1 MSLNL
6 YLSDLNKSDAIDE
19 QGTFTGNNTAALSG
33 TNATLY
39 YQAPL
44 ADWQRIFKFYTDGGA
59 DITDEG
65 VTLFTEQ
72 ARDIIG
78 DTSAASNSYS
88 VGSLYAANAA
98 TSATYSANVVNDISA
113 GVGDT
118 SDPAA
123 ALDFTKELARAVFG
137 STESV
142 DMFSN
147 EATIAS
153 SYGTAIE
160 TCAEAIST
168 EFASASSKTVYG
180 SITSGANNNLLT
192 AKRIYDQLRYN
203 ASGYGTPLTRFTM
216 GYGAAFQS
224 GTSAFTEADDLPVTN
239 GASQSGSPTVDVLM
253 TGTTINAITVNTT
266 GGGFVKGDTINI
278 TNGEDV
284 IEISS
289 LTDVQAKMLNGTL
302 DHSDGTEFPLL
313 ANDIFHIQLTIT
325 SHASQTDAAGNVLA
339 TIGDTVSR
347 TADLTIKLVA

>member
-6 YLSDLNKSDAIDE
+6 YLSELNKSDAIDDL
-19 QGTFTGNNTAALSG
+19 GTFTGSDTTGLTG

-72 ARDIIG
+72 AYDIIG
-78 DTSAASNSYS
+78 DTSASSSSAS

-98 TSATYSANVVNDISA
+98 TSATYSVNVVNDISA
-113 GVGDT
+113 GLGDT

-142 DMFSN
+142 DMFTN

-160 TCAEAIST
+160 TCATAIAT
-168 EFASASSKTVYG
+168 EFASQSAKTIYASL
-180 SITSGANNNLLT
+180 SGANQLA
-192 AKRIYDQLRYN
+192 AKRIYDQLRYT
-203 ASGYGTPLTRFTM
+203 ALTRFTM
-216 GYGAAFQS
+216 GYGAAFKT
-224 GTSAFTEADDLPVTN
+224 GTSAFTEADDLPVSN
-239 GASQSGSPTVDVLM
+239 GAGQSGSPTVDVLM
-253 TGTTINAITVNTT
+253 TSTTINAITVNTT
-266 GGGFVKGDTINI
+266 GGGFVKGDTIYI
-278 TNGEDV
+278 TNGSDV

-289 LTDVQAKMLNGTL
+289 LTDVQASMLNGTL
-302 DHSDGTEFPLL
+302 DATAGTELPLL
-313 ANDIFHIQLTIT
+313 ANDVFHIQLTIT
-325 SHASQTDAAGNVLA
+325 NHANQTDAAGDYLD

-347 TADLTIKLVA
+347 TADLTIKLV

>member
-6 YLSDLNKSDAIDE
+6 YLSDLNKSDAIDD
-19 QGTFTGNNTAALSG
+19 QGTFTGTNTAALSG

-59 DITDEG
+59 DITNEG

-72 ARDIIG
+72 AYDIIG
-78 DTSAASNSYS
+78 DTSASSSSAS

-98 TSATYSANVVNDISA
+98 TSATYTANVVNDISSSA
-113 GVGDT
+113 GNT
-118 SDPAA
+118 TDPAA

-142 DMFSN
+142 DMFTN
-147 EATIAS
+147 ESTIAT

-160 TCAEAIST
+160 TCATAIAT
-168 EFASASSKTVYG
+168 EFSSASSKTVYG
-180 SITSGANNNLLT
+180 SISSGANLLT

-216 GYGAAFQS
+216 GYGAAFKS
-224 GTSAFTEADDLPVTN
+224 GTSEFTEANDLPVTN

-266 GGGFVKGDTINI
+266 GGGFVKGDTIYI
-278 TNGEDV
+278 TNGSNV

-325 SHASQTDAAGNVLA
+325 SHSSQTDAAGNVLD